1 MEIKELTAEDYS
13 TVKAIYLEGIATG
26 QATFQTE
33 APEWEAW
40 DNSHLKHSRFVIAE
54 NGTVAG
60 WAALSPVSSRCVYGG
75 VAEIS
80 IYIAAKYRG
89 KGIGHALLKAL
100 IQSSETNGIWTLQAG
115 VFPENEASMRLHQQ
129 NGFRL
134 VGIRE
139 RIGKMGN
146 VWRDTALLE
155 RRSTITGIN

>member
-1 MEIKELTAEDYS
+1 MEIRELTAIDYPA
-13 TVKAIYLEGIATG
+13 VKKIYLEGIATG
-26 QATFQTE
+26 QATFQIE

-40 DNSHLKHSRFVIAE
+40 NSSHLEHSRFVAVE
-54 NGTVAG
+54 HGTVAG
-60 WAALSPVSSRCVYGG
+60 WVALSLVSSRCVYAG

-80 IYIAAKYRG
+80 VYIGENYRG
-89 KGIGHALLKAL
+89 KGIGNALMKAV
-100 IQSSETNGIWTLQAG
+100 IQSSETNGIWTLHAG

-139 RIGKMGN
+139 RIGKMGD

-155 RRSTITGIN
+155 RRSTVIGIN

>member
-1 MEIKELTAEDYS
+1 MEIRELTQADYPAVR
-13 TVKAIYLEGIATG
+13 TIYLEGIATG

-40 DNSHLKHSRFVIAE
+40 NGAYLPHSRFVAVD
-54 NGTVAG
+54 NGAIVGWVA
-60 WAALSPVSSRCVYGG
+60 LTPVSGRCVYAG
-75 VAEIS
+75 VAELS
-80 IYIAAKYRG
+80 VYVATAQHG
-89 KGIGHALLKAL
+89 KGIGHALLQTA
-100 IQSSETNGIWTLQAG
+100 IQVSESNGIWTLHAG
-115 VFPENEASMRLHQQ
+115 IFPENATSMQLHYK

-139 RIGKMGN
+139 RIGKMGD